1 LDNPKKISEW
11 KHRDPNEVWTAYFE
25 RLTMAAES
33 GLFEIIA
40 HADLCKKV
48 LFYPDQDCSHLF
60 SRFLEA
66 AKKHDVAMELNTA
79 GLRKNC
85 REIYPSPQIV
95 QMAAKIGVP
104 ITFASDAHAIEE
116 VGMNFSEAVTLA
128 KSAGYTHCCRF
139 TGRRREVVKI

>member
-1 LDNPKKISEW
+1 MGK
-11 KHRDPNEVWTAYFE
+11 F
-25 RLTMAAES
+25 
-33 GLFEIIA
+33 
-40 HADLCKKV
+40 C
-48 LFYPDQDCSHLF
+48 FYPDQDCSHLF

-128 KSAGYTHCCRF
+128 KSAGYSHCRRF
-139 TGRRREVVKI
+139 TQRRREVVKI